1 MAVKVIEMKC
11 IGCGKCV
18 RVCPFEAIDM
28 IDKKARINDKCTACG
43 QCMEA
48 CPVKAIEKEE
58 KKYRAGGVDVNLY
71 KGVWVFAEQ
80 RDNNLLNVAIELV
93 GEGRKIADALE
104 VPLTAVLLGYNV
116 DNLAEKLVKYGADEV
131 LYADHELLDVYTT
144 DGYTTVIYDLIK
156 ERKPEILLI
165 GATNIGRDLGPRI
178 SSRVHTGLTAD
189 CTKLDVDLEN
199 RRLMQTRPAFG
210 GNLMATIICPDHRP
224 QMSTVRPGVMEKA
237 KYDENR
243 TGEIVKFTPAIK
255 DEDIR
260 AKVVEIV
267 KGGKAEVQ
275 LEESKI
281 IVSGGRG
288 LGKIGRASCRERV

>member
-93 GEGRKIADALE
+93 GEGDRK
-104 VPLTAVLLGYNV
+104 
-116 DNLAEKLVKYGADEV
+116 
-131 LYADHELLDVYTT
+131 
-144 DGYTTVIYDLIK
+144 
-156 ERKPEILLI
+156 
-165 GATNIGRDLGPRI
+165 
-178 SSRVHTGLTAD
+178 S
-189 CTKLDVDLEN
+189 
-199 RRLMQTRPAFG
+199 
-210 GNLMATIICPDHRP
+210 
-224 QMSTVRPGVMEKA
+224 
-237 KYDENR
+237 
-243 TGEIVKFTPAIK
+243 
-255 DEDIR
+255 
-260 AKVVEIV
+260 VV
-267 KGGKAEVQ
+267 
-275 LEESKI
+275 
-281 IVSGGRG
+281 
-288 LGKIGRASCRERV
+288 